1 MTVIRRLTVAL
12 AISTAALATAT
23 ASPAAASGGTY
34 VVEPGDY
41 LLRIATEHSVAL
53 KALLDVNDLT
63 AESIIMPGQRLTI
76 PEGGVAPTSV
86 PERSATPSANDS
98 GSAAAST
105 YTVVSGDALSL
116 IANRH
121 GVRLAALLQA
131 NGLGMTSVIMP
142 GQQLAIPAGGTAPAA
157 ASAPAAEPSAAP
169 APAPAAPSG
178 LSYTIVSGDS
188 LSIIAMRHGVSLG
201 ALLQEN
207 GLSLDTVIHP
217 GRELAIP
224 AGGTA
229 PASAPSA
236 PQAVASAPSS
246 SRVDAVVNFARAQV
260 GKDYKF
266 FTAGPETFDCSGL
279 TVAAF
284 EQVGVSLVHYSA
296 AQAMQG
302 SAVDFENEPI
312 KPGDLIFQKRRGSKT
327 INHVG
332 IAVSATQ
339 WVHASDPT
347 NGVVIT
353 AIPAD
358 STIDSV
364 RRYVDG

>member
-12 AISTAALATAT
+12 AISTAAVVTAT

-34 VVEPGDY
+34 VVKPGDY

-63 AESIIMPGQRLTI
+63 AESVIMPGQRLTI
-76 PEGGVAPTSV
+76 PEGGVAPTSA
-86 PERSATPSANDS
+86 PERAASPSANA
-98 GSAAAST
+98 GANAAAST

-131 NGLGMTSVIMP
+131 NDLSMTSVIMP

-157 ASAPAAEPSAAP
+157 APAPAAEPSA

-207 GLSLDTVIHP
+207 DLSLDTIIHP
-217 GRELAIP
+217 GHELAIP

-229 PASAPSA
+229 PASSPSA

-246 SRVDAVVNFARAQV
+246 SRVDTVVNFARAQV

-266 FTAGPETFDCSGL
+266 FTAGPDTFDCSGL
-279 TVAAF
+279 TLAAF

-302 SAVDFENEPI
+302 TAVDFENEAI

-364 RRYVDG
+364 RRYVNG

>member
-1 MTVIRRLTVAL
+1 MTVIRRLTRLSVAL
-12 AISTAALATAT
+12 AISATAVATAT

-41 LLRIATEHSVAL
+41 LLRIASDHSVAL

-63 AESIIMPGQRLTI
+63 AESIIIPGQRLTI
-76 PEGGVAPTSV
+76 PEGGSAPA
-86 PERSATPSANDS
+86 PERSAAPAAS
-98 GSAAAST
+98 GGGGAAAST

-116 IANRH
+116 IANRY
-121 GVRLAALLQA
+121 GVRLSALLQA
-131 NGLGMTSVIMP
+131 NDLSMTSVIMP
-142 GQQLAIPAGGTAPAA
+142 GQQLAIPAGGTAPSAA
-157 ASAPAAEPSAAP
+157 PAPAAEPSAAP
-169 APAPAAPSG
+169 APAAPSG
-178 LSYTIVSGDS
+178 LTYTIVSGDS

-207 GLSLDTVIHP
+207 DLGLDTIIHP
-217 GRELAIP
+217 GHELAIP

-229 PASAPSA
+229 PASAPAAA
-236 PQAVASAPSS
+236 PQAAASTPSS
-246 SRVDAVVNFARAQV
+246 RADAVVNFARAQV
-260 GKDYKF
+260 GRDYKF
-266 FTAGPETFDCSGL
+266 FTKGPDTFDCSGL
-279 TVAAF
+279 TLAAY

-302 SAVDFENEPI
+302 TAVDFENEAI

-347 NGVVIT
+347 NGVVLT
-353 AIPAD
+353 AIPPK